1 MLMFAVTV
9 TRRDF
14 TEGLTY
20 LSDDFHEA
28 SGMGRVILD
37 SSAGKYIRAWVKT
50 MTVSRR
56 QAADFWATQG
66 LADGRRNNSCPLV
79 PKRFA
84 ATYRRNFATGR
95 REAAQG

>member
-14 TEGLTY
+14 TEGLVY

-37 SSAGKYIRAWVKT
+37 SSAGEYIQAWVKT
-50 MTVSRR
+50 MIVSRR
-56 QAADFWATQG
+56 QAARFWARQG
-66 LADGRRNNSCPLV
+66 DSDGQRNDACPLV
-79 PKRFA
+79 PKMFA
-84 ATYRRNFATGR
+84 AVYQRHFVAGRKATSKG
-95 REAAQG
+95 